1 MALML
6 FIEKHILFIR
16 QRSETERGTIATL
29 YYKALLLSELDKV
42 PWVI

>member
-6 FIEKHILFIR
+6 FIEKHVLFIR
-16 QRSETERGTIATL
+16 QRSETERGIIATL